1 MFSPDWPLWALGAGL
16 TGAVYA
22 ASVAAL
28 NRRNHNARGRR
39 WMLAAEASGALV
51 LIAGAVCGITGLW
64 SILPAIA
71 LAYLMVGVPVAAALL
86 ITGAVV
92 GASEDEYAQIER
104 LRSELGA
111 VRDTRIRGG
120 SADSD
125 SWLN

>member
-1 MFSPDWPLWALGAGL
+1 MSDRLLWALGAGL

-28 NRRNHNARGRR
+28 NRRNHNAKGRC
-39 WMLAAEASGALV
+39 WMLAAEAAGAMVLV
-51 LIAGAVCGITGLW
+51 AGAVCGITGLW
-64 SILPAIA
+64 WLLRPIA
-71 LAYLMVGVPVAAALL
+71 LAYLLVGVPVAAALL

-92 GASEDEYAQIER
+92 GGSEDEYAQIEK
-104 LRSELGA
+104 LRSKLGT
-111 VRDTRIRGG
+111 VRDTRIHGG